1 MAARRIPNLRWRIA
15 ALLFFATVINYVDRQ
30 TLSVLSVQI
39 SEDLGLSNIDYSNIV
54 QAFLVCYASMYIVWG
69 VLIDRWG
76 TRTALAVS
84 MVWWSTANAL
94 HAGARGALGLG
105 IYRALL
111 GIGES
116 GNFLAAE
123 KAISEWFPPKER
135 AFANGLVNAAAATG
149 AILAPPL
156 IVWIYSHFGWRMAFV
171 ITGAMGFV
179 WLAFWLKWY
188 YVPAKHSRVTV
199 EEREMLEAAPG
210 VVRKAKVRWVEL
222 FRFKQ
227 CWGLFLS
234 RVVADPV
241 YWFYLFW
248 LPKYLQEDRGFSIGE
263 IGLYSWMPWL
273 TADIGAIAGGWLSGR
288 WIKGGTGVVAAR
300 KRVMMFC
307 ALLMPLGLIVPAADS
322 PFVALGVICVV
333 TFAHMAWKTN
343 LMTMTNDLF
352 PTSIVGSVA
361 GLVGLGSSLG
371 GIIFT
376 RITGIVVENYSYTM
390 IFYVMAFLHPLALLL
405 VNALIRGPID
415 DDESPAAPAVEAQAA

>member
-1 MAARRIPNLRWRIA
+1 MAGRPIPNLRWRIA

-69 VLIDRWG
+69 ILIDRWG
-76 TRTALAVS
+76 TRVALAVS
-84 MVWWSTANAL
+84 MAWWSLANGL
-94 HAGARGALGLG
+94 HAAASGALGLG
-105 IYRALL
+105 IFRALL

-156 IVWIYSHFGWRMAFV
+156 IVYIYSHFGWRMAFV

-179 WLAFWLKWY
+179 WLFFWFRWY
-188 YVPAKHSRVTV
+188 YVPALHPRVTG
-199 EEREMLEAAPG
+199 EEREMLAASPG
-210 VVRKAKVRWVEL
+210 VVRKRQVRWVEL

-288 WIKGGTGVVAAR
+288 FIKSGTGVVSAR
-300 KRVMMFC
+300 KRVMLFC
-307 ALLMPLGLIVPAADS
+307 AAMMPLGLIVPAADS

-352 PTSIVGSVA
+352 PTSVVGSVA

-415 DDESPAAPAVEAQAA
+415 DDEAPAAPAPEARAA